1 MGNKELLNYD
11 AFISY
16 RHAELD
22 SFVAET
28 VHRELEKFK
37 LPNNLIKERGADKKS
52 KIERVF
58 RDREELPIASDLSM
72 NIQQALNHSEF
83 LIVICTPRLRESVW
97 CKNEI
102 DTFMQIKGRN
112 RILAVLAEG
121 EPSESFPE
129 QLTQGVEPLAAD
141 VRGSSKAEIKKKIKQ
156 EVMRLAAAMFECN
169 YDEIRQR
176 HREQLM
182 KKRATIASIIAAA
195 GIIFAGTVSILALQ
209 ISAQN
214 EKISEQY
221 DQIEEQYAQIEAQY
235 QDTLVKQSK
244 IIVSQAENFLNE
256 GNVADARNLI
266 TETMTEA
273 GDKLPEE
280 AASNYKYILGETLGC
295 YSNGSTLKPI
305 QNLSMD
311 YAIKLVSVSNDF
323 NYVAAFDQ
331 GNNLAIFS
339 LENFEKIYEAS
350 TDFDC
355 SDEGK
360 QNYGYDLEG
369 NFYYLGENT
378 LAKIDLNKGKLDYT
392 TTIANGRRLA
402 SIDDERFF
410 VMGGNTAYVVS
421 KSDGSILYSKTL
433 DSFSDY
439 SYIEKLILST
449 DKRRMLVAGI
459 ADEEDIIVSVDVE
472 DLSIVNSI
480 KIGDA
485 SIIAGIGVGN
495 NNIVLESMVMGESA
509 VWNNEYTL
517 MGVDDRTLEIKW
529 EKKAD
534 CFYTQMFMLN
544 DSILGV
550 YSGGI
555 NMLNPSD
562 GSIVNSCQIDRN
574 ISDLA
579 LTPDGRLRLFLTDA
593 SHKIQNEGELS
604 FFEDTSYI
612 VGLTDVKAYKYAGYN
627 YIFLPFNSNKLCV
640 YSKQAAK
647 DATEVTL
654 TEEDSDKTV
663 LCDLSKEKEY
673 SDSKL
678 GIKVV
683 LNPDNSADVI
693 STNDNEVR
701 LSVELDDFSKVRRVS
716 DKYIAVGD
724 YHKYYIINLE
734 TFLIEAKVYGY
745 IDYDENSNMFTI
757 SNGVYSTEGY
767 TVNFKNIDELMKM
780 AK

>member
-1 MGNKELLNYD
+1 MENKEILNYD

-37 LPNNLIKERGADKKS
+37 LPKNLIKERGADKKS

-72 NIQQALNHSEF
+72 NIQKALNHSEF
-83 LIVICTPRLRESVW
+83 LIVVCTPRLRESIW

-102 DTFMQIKGRN
+102 DTFMQIKGRD

-141 VRGSSKAEIKKKIKQ
+141 VRGSSKAEIKKKIKE

-182 KKRATIASIIAAA
+182 KRRVTIATIIASA

-244 IIVSQAENFLNE
+244 IVVSQAENFLDE
-256 GNVADARNLI
+256 GNVVGAKDLI
-266 TETMTEA
+266 TETITEA

-280 AASNYKYILGETLGC
+280 AESNYKYILGETLGC
-295 YSNGSTLKPI
+295 YSNGGSLKPV

-339 LENFEKIYEAS
+339 LESFEKIYEAI

-355 SDEGK
+355 SDEDK

-369 NFYYLGENT
+369 HFYYLGDNT
-378 LAKIDLNKGKLDYT
+378 LARIDLNKGKLDYT
-392 TTIANGRRLA
+392 TSIANGRRLA

-421 KSDGSILYSKTL
+421 KADGSILYSKVL
-433 DSFSDY
+433 DGLTDY

-449 DKRRMLVAGI
+449 DKKRMLVAGVGNK
-459 ADEEDIIVSVDVE
+459 ENIIMSVDVE

-480 KIGDA
+480 TIGKD

-495 NNIVLESMVMGESA
+495 NNIVLESMSMGEHA
-509 VWNNEYTL
+509 IWNNEYTL
-517 MGVDDRTLEIKW
+517 MGVDDRTLEIIWK
-529 EKKAD
+529 KKAD
-534 CFYTQMFMLN
+534 CFYTQMYMLN

-555 NMLNPSD
+555 NFLNPSD
-562 GSIVNSCQIDRN
+562 CSIINSCQIDRN

-593 SHKIQNEGELS
+593 SHKVQNDGELS
-604 FFEDTSYI
+604 FYEDTSYI

-678 GIKVV
+678 GIKVI
-683 LNPDNSADVI
+683 LNPDNSADII
-693 STNDNEVR
+693 STKDNEVK
-701 LSVELDDFSKVRRVS
+701 LSVALDDFCKVRRVS

-724 YHKYYIINLE
+724 CYKYYIINLE
-734 TFLIEAKVYGY
+734 TFLAEAKVYGY
-745 IDYDENSNMFTI
+745 IDYDENSNMFTL
-757 SNGVYSTEGY
+757 SKSVYSTEGY
-767 TVNFKNIDELMKM
+767 MVTFKTIEELMDM